1 MAGTRLIVHTTLFV
15 ELLVLIAVSF
25 FYASNR
31 SHDQYES
38 SEPFVVDQS
47 GWKILVEDVAAAVQH
62 SPSSSLNNYRDIGSL
77 EYVGEF
83 ASVILTK
90 IKSLLGYNEQE
101 YDALKA
107 RPRRVSAFVHEMR
120 QKIEEFRFI
129 GQDDNHYQESP
140 SNHTTHASQRMALF
154 IPQFD
159 SSSSASTSIANALE
173 KGFLRQSKQY
183 HYVPSIKLS
192 VANSTTDSR
201 YDYTDMTTCDD
212 FHLHDQS
219 NVNINHREVKHP
231 KIVILMGCTSVTI
244 PHGQKGIVEV
254 SRISGTILIRSK
266 LMFTQIDELQSHLE
280 EYISDEI
287 VSNMLFSE
295 SSHGRRRGCRRLRSV
310 SINLID
316 ENPTSHI
323 SVEEGLVNSIAK
335 SRFDMIGRA
344 LSSSVQLTTRPIL
357 EQLSFIYGGKIKVL
371 GANNDMII
379 KSKGTIYLEAQ
390 ASASYA
396 SLSGDAVTLDI
407 SDDQNQSELMTKF
420 VSLNSLTEY
429 AIAHSRQ
436 PVWDTNTDCRE
447 NIVWTLLVPSQDKFP
462 LRVRAE
468 SKGDAGESI
477 VLSLPESSIGSNNV
491 SPNGLSIVNLPKFSE
506 SNEMDNSDLDCKIS
520 ASLAYLVG
528 YLRAIH
534 GLPPYVQ
541 HLNGQAIQDLSFW
554 ELESIARSN
563 YYSTL
568 EVAFHETDALFA
580 LLRQHGSSL
589 ALPEKVAYELNNATH
604 LLRQS
609 ISLVEQG
616 YPMMYASS
624 LLHGSLDHLEVV
636 RLDHRLMELPFFAMD
651 HYLAVFSPLVLPLLL
666 PMISGLVRELKR
678 FRTLRNK
685 ML

>member
-1 MAGTRLIVHTTLFV
+1 
-15 ELLVLIAVSF
+15 
-25 FYASNR
+25 
-31 SHDQYES
+31 
-38 SEPFVVDQS
+38 
-47 GWKILVEDVAAAVQH
+47 
-62 SPSSSLNNYRDIGSL
+62 
-77 EYVGEF
+77 
-83 ASVILTK
+83 
-90 IKSLLGYNEQE
+90 
-101 YDALKA
+101 
-107 RPRRVSAFVHEMR
+107 MR
-120 QKIEEFRFI
+120 QKIEEFHFI

-140 SNHTTHASQRMALF
+140 SNHTTQASQRMALF

-173 KGFLRQSKQY
+173 KGFLRQSKQN

-219 NVNINHREVKHP
+219 NGNINHREVKHP

-254 SRISGTILIRSK
+254 SRISGTILVRSK
-266 LMFTQIDELQSHLE
+266 LIFTQIDELQSHLE

-323 SVEEGLVNSIAK
+323 SVEEGFVNSIAK
-335 SRFDMIGRA
+335 SRFDMIGQA

-357 EQLSFIYGGKIKVL
+357 EQLSFIYGGKIKVV

-379 KSKGTIYLEAQ
+379 MSKGTIYLEAQ

-396 SLSGDAVTLDI
+396 SLPGDAVTLDT

-541 HLNGQAIQDLSFW
+541 HLNGQAIQDISFW

-568 EVAFHETDALFA
+568 EIAFHETDALFA

-636 RLDHRLMELPFFAMD
+636 RVDHRLMELPYFAMD

-685 ML
+685 RY